1 MAATPICVAD
11 TLDCLDELSERH
23 ERVSVASIMDAFGTR
38 SYGPMIMIPA
48 LLEITPVGAIPGVP
62 TFLAVTIMVIAA
74 QKMIGRPR
82 PWLPGIIANRCVPGE
97 KLGKASVKLRPL
109 ANGMDRVFTRRLKF
123 MTRTP
128 FAEIAAGMVILL
140 CLTVPLLEVLPFAS
154 SVPMITIA
162 GFGLAVLVRDGVAMI
177 AALAISIGA
186 LGMWLDFWDG
196 GLSDT
201 EQVDGIVD
209 QQMVDDAQQGAADAE
224 QAVNQAGE
232 DIGEAA
238 EEVGEDLQQTAEDV
252 GDEIGS
258 AAEDVGE
265 QAAEALDAQ

>member
-1 MAATPICVAD
+1 MAATPLCVAD
-11 TLDCLDELSERH
+11 TLDCLDELAGEQ
-23 ERVSVASIMDAFGTR
+23 ERVSVASMMDAFGSR
-38 SYGPMIMIPA
+38 SYGPMIMMPA
-48 LLEITPVGAIPGVP
+48 LLELTPLGAIPGVP

-74 QKMIGRPR
+74 QKMMGRPR
-82 PWLPGIIANRCVPGE
+82 PWLPDILGNRTVSGE
-97 KLGKASVKLRPL
+97 KLAKASDKLRPL
-109 ANGMDRVFTRRLKF
+109 ANWMDRVFYRRVKF

-177 AALAISIGA
+177 AALALSFGA
-186 LGMWLDFWDG
+186 LGMGLDYWDG

-209 QQMVDDAQQGAADAE
+209 QEMVDSAEEGAEEAGK
-224 QAVNQAGE
+224 AVNEAGKE
-232 DIGEAA
+232 LGDAATKAGSDIQQTA
-238 EEVGEDLQQTAEDV
+238 EEVGED
-252 GDEIGS
+252 IGK

-265 QAAEALDAQ
+265 QAADALATE